1 MTPAEH
7 KRAWYVRNREKVLAK
22 AALKDK
28 TAKAAYDKERRA
40 VKGDALRAYDRERAK
55 LPHRKAVKREW
66 SRKRHMTV
74 KQATPSW
81 LSELDRLVIKEI
93 YHLAVLR
100 SEALGVDFDVDH
112 ILPLHG
118 TTVSGLHVP
127 SNLQLLPRSQNIRKK
142 NYFELV

>member
-1 MTPAEH
+1 MTLSKIDKAEYDR
-7 KRAWYVRNREKVLAK
+7 KRREKI
-22 AALKDK
+22 
-28 TAKAAYDKERRA
+28 
-40 VKGDALRAYDRERAK
+40 GDRLRAHDRERNK
-55 LPHRKAVKREW
+55 LPHRKAQKREHT
-66 SRKRHMTV
+66 RKRVMTL

-112 ILPLHG
+112 IIPLHG
-118 TTVSGLHVP
+118 ATVSGLHVP

-142 NYFELV
+142 NYFELI

>member
-7 KRAWYVRNREKVLAK
+7 KRAWYLRNREKILAK
-22 AALKDK
+22 SKTRDK
-28 TAKAAYDKERRA
+28 VAKAEYDKQRREDL
-40 VKGDALRAYDRERAK
+40 KEHFKDYDKQRNK
-55 LPHRKAVKREW
+55 LPHRKAQKREHT
-66 SRKRHMTV
+66 RKRVMTL

-81 LSELDRLVIKEI
+81 LSELDQLIIKEI

-112 ILPLHG
+112 IIPLHG

-142 NYFELV
+142 NYFELI

>member
-7 KRAWYVRNREKVLAK
+7 KRAWYLRNREKILAK
-22 AALKDK
+22 SKTRDK
-28 TAKAAYDKERRA
+28 AAKAEYDKQRREDL
-40 VKGDALRAYDRERAK
+40 KEHFKDYDKQRSQ
-55 LPHRKAVKREW
+55 LPHRKALKREHT
-66 SRKRHMTV
+66 RKRVMTL
-74 KQATPSW
+74 KQATPLW
-81 LSELDRLVIKEI
+81 LSELDQLVIKEI

-112 ILPLHG
+112 VIPLHG

-142 NYFELV
+142 NYFELL